1 MHHAEFTLQCFVC
14 STLSIYPHSGCF
26 ITAARTCVAFHP
38 ISVENAAMPAVT
50 RQLQFTMSSVFAT
63 SARIHPS
70 SRIRR
75 VWTRPLNDSSSTFL
89 TDVWL
94 VSVGDRICLLH
105 LSIMDD
111 GLVVAPPTDA
121 DVTGSTFVLIGMLNG
136 SLAAG
141 NGLKHSF
148 NAELLF
154 WKQTVLIKK
163 QTSKKPDLSGNTITE
178 TRSLTQLLCTCTH
191 ITSRHLQC
199 FYSLQDTLTSD
210 VWVVLHHVL
219 VKVLKQPEDNSTES
233 KHKTQHLQPSPHCP
247 HLLTP
252 L

>member
-26 ITAARTCVAFHP
+26 ITAAQTCVAFHP

-50 RQLQFTMSSVFAT
+50 HQLQFTMLPVFAT

-105 LSIMDD
+105 LSITDD

-136 SLAAG
+136 SFNTALMLSFYFG
-141 NGLKHSF
+141 NK
-148 NAELLF
+148 LF
-154 WKQTVLIKK
+154 
-163 QTSKKPDLSGNTITE
+163 
-178 TRSLTQLLCTCTH
+178 
-191 ITSRHLQC
+191 
-199 FYSLQDTLTSD
+199 
-210 VWVVLHHVL
+210 
-219 VKVLKQPEDNSTES
+219 
-233 KHKTQHLQPSPHCP
+233 
-247 HLLTP
+247 
-252 L
+252 